1 MVAVPPLCVINI
13 HIKIILMI
21 KAITGTKDILP
32 AEISRWQYLENLLR
46 HTFENFN
53 YREIRTPVFEETALF
68 ARGIGEETDIV
79 SKEMYTF
86 KDRSETSITLR
97 PENTAGVVRA
107 FIEQSLGAQQPLNK
121 LYYIG
126 AMFRQERPQA
136 GRLRQFHQFGAEAL
150 GSTSPLL
157 DAEMIQVAYYILKNL
172 GLKNL
177 VVKINSLGIPEV
189 RENYKNVLRDYLKDK
204 KDKLSE
210 ESRKRFDTNILRI
223 FDSKIEVDQQI
234 MKDAPLLIDY
244 LDEQSKN
251 DFDVVK
257 SYLTKVKIPFEVDP
271 ALVRGLDYYTK
282 TTFEIVSG
290 SVGSQSALCGG
301 GRYDL
306 LVEELGG
313 KPTPGVGFAAGMERI
328 LLACE
333 NEKSLNL
340 PSESIDFY
348 LIRVDSKSEQN
359 PELELE
365 LKLEI
370 ISLSSKLRIDNISC
384 DYDYLNRSVKAQM
397 REANK
402 YNAKF
407 VVFVGGDE
415 YKKGELSVKNLSNGE
430 QQLIKIDDFASIK
443 SLLKNN

>member
-1 MVAVPPLCVINI
+1 
-13 HIKIILMI
+13 MI

-32 AEISRWQYLENLLR
+32 ADIAKWQYLEKLLR
-46 HTFENFN
+46 DTFQLFN
-53 YREIRTPVFEETALF
+53 YKEIRTPIFEETALF

-107 FIEQSLGAQQPLNK
+107 FIEQSLGAQQSLNK

-126 AMFRQERPQA
+126 PMFRQERPQA

-150 GSTSPLL
+150 GSNSPLL
-157 DAEMIQVAYYILKNL
+157 DAEMIQIAFNILKNL

-177 VVKINSLGIPEV
+177 SVKINSLGIPEV
-189 RENYKNVLRDYLKDK
+189 RENYKNVLRDFLKDK
-204 KDKLSE
+204 KDNLSE
-210 ESRKRFDTNILRI
+210 ESRKRFDTNVLRI

-234 MKDAPLLIDY
+234 MKDAPSLFDFLPEESKKDFNIVKNY
-244 LDEQSKN
+244 LD
-251 DFDVVK
+251 
-257 SYLTKVKIPFEVDP
+257 KVGIPFEVDKT
-271 ALVRGLDYYTK
+271 LVRGLDYYTL
-282 TTFEIVSG
+282 TTFEIVSR

-306 LVEELGG
+306 LVQELGG
-313 KPTPGVGFAAGMERI
+313 KFTPGVGFAAGMERI

-333 NEKSLNL
+333 NEKSLKL
-340 PSESIDFY
+340 PNDSIDVY
-348 LIRVDSKSEQN
+348 LIRINDDLKVKSEF
-359 PELELE
+359 ELEIANLA
-365 LKLEI
+365 
-370 ISLSSKLRIDNISC
+370 SNLRIENLSC
-384 DYDYLNRSVKAQM
+384 DYDYHDRSVKAQM

-402 YNAKF
+402 FNAKF

-415 YKKGELSVKNLSNGE
+415 YTRGELNVKNLSNGE
-430 QQLIKIDDFASIK
+430 QQLIKINDFEK
-443 SLLKNN
+443 LKMLLKS

>member
-1 MVAVPPLCVINI
+1 
-13 HIKIILMI
+13 MI

-32 AEISRWQYLENLLR
+32 SDIHRWQYLENLLR
-46 HTFENFN
+46 QTFKTFN
-53 YREIRTPVFEETALF
+53 YKEIRTPVFEETALF

-79 SKEMYTF
+79 SKEMYSF

-107 FIEQSLGAQQPLNK
+107 FIERSLGAQQSLSK

-150 GSTSPLL
+150 GSISPLL
-157 DAEMIQVAYYILKNL
+157 DGEMIEIAYQILNEL

-177 VVKINSLGIPEV
+177 VVKINSLGVPEV
-189 RENYKNVLRDYLKDK
+189 REKYKIDLRKFLLDK

-223 FDSKIEVDQQI
+223 FDSKIEVDKQI
-234 MKDAPLLIDY
+234 MKNAPLLLDY
-244 LDEQSKN
+244 LDEQSRN
-251 DFDVVK
+251 DFDTVK
-257 SYLTKVKIPFEVDP
+257 NYLAKTEIPFEVDP

-282 TTFEIVSG
+282 TTFEIISG

-306 LVEELGG
+306 LVQELGG
-313 KPTPGVGFAAGMERI
+313 KFTPAVGFAAGMERI
-328 LLACE
+328 LLACD
-333 NEKSLNL
+333 NEKSFSV
-340 PSESIDFY
+340 PDDSIDVY
-348 LIRVDSKSEQN
+348 LIKINDDLNRKTEF
-359 PELELE
+359 
-365 LKLEI
+365 EI
-370 ISLSSKLRIDNISC
+370 LVANLASRLRRENLSC
-384 DYDYLNRSVKAQM
+384 DYDYHDRSVKAQM

-402 YNAKF
+402 FNSKF
-407 VVFVGGDE
+407 VLFLGGDE
-415 YKKGELSVKNLSNGE
+415 FKNGNVSLKNMKTGE
-430 QQLIKIDDFASIK
+430 QTFIEINSLSLIVNTI
-443 SLLKNN
+443 KNNLQPK

>member
-1 MVAVPPLCVINI
+1 
-13 HIKIILMI
+13 MI

-32 AEISRWQYLENLLR
+32 NDIPKWNYIQNIVKKVFRQFNYKEIS
-46 HTFENFN
+46 
-53 YREIRTPVFEETALF
+53 TPIFEETILF

-79 SKEMYTF
+79 GKEMYSF
-86 KDRSETSITLR
+86 KDRSGTSITLR

-107 FIEQSLGAQQPLNK
+107 FIEQSLGAQQSLNK

-157 DAEMIQVAYYILKNL
+157 DGEMIEVAYQILTEL

-177 VVKINSLGIPEV
+177 VVKINSLGVPEV
-189 RENYKNVLRDYLKDK
+189 REKYKIELRKFLLDK

-223 FDSKIEVDQQI
+223 FDSKIEVDKQI
-234 MKDAPLLIDY
+234 MKDAPLLLDY

-251 DFDVVK
+251 DFETVK
-257 SYLTKVKIPFEVDP
+257 NYLTQIEIPFEVDP

-282 TTFEIVSG
+282 TTFEIASG
-290 SVGSQSALCGG
+290 SVGSQNALCGG

-306 LVEELGG
+306 LVQELGG
-313 KPTPGVGFAAGMERI
+313 KFTPAVGFAAGMERI

-333 NEKSLNL
+333 NEKSFSV
-340 PSESIDFY
+340 PDDSIDVY
-348 LIRVDSKSEQN
+348 LIKINDDHKRKNEF
-359 PELELE
+359 ELVVANLA
-365 LKLEI
+365 
-370 ISLSSKLRIDNISC
+370 SRLRKENLSC
-384 DYDYLNRSVKAQM
+384 DYDYHDRSVKAQM

-402 YNAKF
+402 FKSKF
-407 VVFVGGDE
+407 VLFVGGDE
-415 YKKGELSVKNLSNGE
+415 YQNGHVSLKNMKTGEQTLIEINGLSLIVDVVKNNLQS
-430 QQLIKIDDFASIK
+430 K
-443 SLLKNN
+443 

>member
-1 MVAVPPLCVINI
+1 
-13 HIKIILMI
+13 MI
-21 KAITGTKDILP
+21 KSITGTKDILP
-32 AEISRWQYLENLLR
+32 VDISKWHYLEKLLR
-46 HTFENFN
+46 DTFQLFN
-53 YREIRTPVFEETALF
+53 YKEIRTPIFEETALF

-97 PENTAGVVRA
+97 PENTAGVVRS
-107 FIEQSLGAQQPLNK
+107 FIEQSLGAQQSLNK

-126 AMFRQERPQA
+126 PMFRQERPQA

-157 DAEMIQVAYYILKNL
+157 DAEMIQIAYHILKNL
-172 GLKNL
+172 GLTNL

-189 RENYKNVLRDYLKDK
+189 RENYKNVLREFLKDK
-204 KDKLSE
+204 KDNLSE

-223 FDSKIEVDQQI
+223 FDSKIEVDQTI

-244 LDEQSKN
+244 LDEQSKK

-257 SYLTKVKIPFEVDP
+257 NYLTKVGIPFEVDP

-313 KPTPGVGFAAGMERI
+313 KATPGVGFAAGMERI

-333 NEKSLNL
+333 NEKSFNL
-340 PSESIDFY
+340 PNDSLDVY
-348 LIRVDSKSEQN
+348 LIRVVSKTEQN
-359 PELELE
+359 LELDLKLELE
-365 LKLEI
+365 LI
-370 ISLSSKLRIDNISC
+370 NLSSNLRQANISC

-415 YKKGELSVKNLSNGE
+415 YKRGELNLKNLSNGE
-430 QQLIKIDDFASIK
+430 QQLIKIEDFEKLKSIIK
-443 SLLKNN
+443 I

>member
-1 MVAVPPLCVINI
+1 
-13 HIKIILMI
+13 MI

-32 AEISRWQYLENLLR
+32 SEISRWHYLENLLR
-46 HTFENFN
+46 ETFKTFN
-53 YREIRTPVFEETALF
+53 YKEIRTPIFEETGLF
-68 ARGIGEETDIV
+68 ARGIGEDTDIV

-97 PENTAGVVRA
+97 PENTAGVVRS
-107 FIEQSLGAQQPLNK
+107 FIEQSLGAQQSLNK

-150 GSTSPLL
+150 GSNSPLL
-157 DAEMIQVAYYILKNL
+157 DAEMIQIAFNILKNL

-177 VVKINSLGIPEV
+177 SVKINSIGTPDV
-189 RENYKNVLRDYLKDK
+189 REKYKFFLRKYLEDK

-234 MKDAPLLIDY
+234 MKDAPSLLRFLPEESIKDFEIVKNYLFKVGIPIEID
-244 LDEQSKN
+244 S
-251 DFDVVK
+251 
-257 SYLTKVKIPFEVDP
+257 T
-271 ALVRGLDYYTK
+271 LVRGLDYYTL

-306 LVEELGG
+306 LVQELGG
-313 KPTPGVGFAAGMERI
+313 KFTPGVGFAAGMERI

-333 NEKSLNL
+333 NEKSLKL
-340 PSESIDFY
+340 PNDSIDVY
-348 LIRVDSKSEQN
+348 LIRINDDLKVKSEF
-359 PELELE
+359 ELEIANLA
-365 LKLEI
+365 
-370 ISLSSKLRIDNISC
+370 SNLRIENLSC
-384 DYDYLNRSVKAQM
+384 DYDYHDRSVKAQM

-402 YNAKF
+402 FNAKF

-415 YKKGELSVKNLSNGE
+415 YTRGELNVKNLSNGE
-430 QQLIKIDDFASIK
+430 QQLIKINDFEK
-443 SLLKNN
+443 LKMLLKS

>member
-1 MVAVPPLCVINI
+1 
-13 HIKIILMI
+13 MI

-32 AEISRWQYLENLLR
+32 SEISRWQYFEKLLR
-46 HTFENFN
+46 ETFQLFN
-53 YREIRTPVFEETALF
+53 YREIRTPIFEETALF

-86 KDRSETSITLR
+86 RDRSETSITLR

-107 FIEQSLGAQQPLNK
+107 YIEQSLGSQQSLNK
-121 LYYIG
+121 LFYIG
-126 AMFRQERPQA
+126 PMFRQERPQA
-136 GRLRQFHQFGAEAL
+136 GRLRQFHQFGAEAI

-157 DAEMIQVAYYILKNL
+157 DAEMIQIAFHILKNL

-189 RENYKNVLRDYLKDK
+189 RENYKKLLREFLKDK
-204 KDKLSE
+204 KLQLSE
-210 ESRKRFDTNILRI
+210 DSRKRFDTNILRI
-223 FDSKIEVDQQI
+223 FDSKIEVDQNI
-234 MKDAPLLIDY
+234 LKDAPLLIDH
-244 LDEQSKN
+244 LDEESKN
-251 DFDVVK
+251 DFEVVK
-257 SYLTKVKIPFEVDP
+257 NYLVKVGIPFEVDP

-333 NEKSLNL
+333 NENSLIIEN
-340 PSESIDFY
+340 PSVGVY
-348 LIRVDSKSEQN
+348 LVRVDAG
-359 PELELE
+359 LELE
-365 LKLEI
+365 VANFA
-370 ISLSSKLRIDNISC
+370 SVLRRQNISC
-384 DYDYLNRSVKAQM
+384 DYDYLNRSMKAQM

-402 YNAKF
+402 LNAKYVIF
-407 VVFVGGDE
+407 IGGDE
-415 YKKGELSVKNLSNGE
+415 YKQGKLNLKNLENGE
-430 QQLIKIDDFASIK
+430 QQLIDVKDLENLKTIIK
-443 SLLKNN
+443 Q

>member
-1 MVAVPPLCVINI
+1 
-13 HIKIILMI
+13 MI

-32 AEISRWQYLENLLR
+32 NNIPKWNYIQNIVEKVFRQ
-46 HTFENFN
+46 FN
-53 YREIRTPVFEETALF
+53 YKEIRTPIFEETILF
-68 ARGIGEETDIV
+68 ARGIGEQTDIV
-79 SKEMYTF
+79 GKEMYSF

-107 FIEQSLGAQQPLNK
+107 FIEQSIGAQQSLNK

-157 DAEMIQVAYYILKNL
+157 DGEMIEVAYQILIKL

-177 VVKINSLGIPEV
+177 VVKINSLGVPEV
-189 RENYKNVLRDYLKDK
+189 REKYKIELRKFLLDK

-223 FDSKIEVDQQI
+223 FDSKIEVDKQI
-234 MKDAPLLIDY
+234 MKDAPLLLDY

-251 DFDVVK
+251 DFNTVK
-257 SYLTKVKIPFEVDP
+257 SYLTNVEIPFEVDP
-271 ALVRGLDYYTK
+271 ALVRGLDYYTL

-306 LVEELGG
+306 LVQELGG
-313 KPTPGVGFAAGMERI
+313 KFTPAVGFAAGMERI

-333 NEKSLNL
+333 NEKSFSV
-340 PSESIDFY
+340 PDDSIDVY
-348 LIRVDSKSEQN
+348 LIRIDPK
-359 PELELE
+359 PEPELDLELE
-365 LKLEI
+365 LLI
-370 ISLSSKLRIDNISC
+370 TTLASKLRKENLSC
-384 DYDYLNRSVKAQM
+384 DYDYHKRSVKAQM

-402 YNAKF
+402 FNSKF
-407 VVFVGGDE
+407 VLFVGGDE
-415 YKKGELSVKNLSNGE
+415 FKNGQVNLKNMKTGE
-430 QQLIKIDDFASIK
+430 QTLIELNNIALIIDSIK
-443 SLLKNN
+443 R

>member
-1 MVAVPPLCVINI
+1 
-13 HIKIILMI
+13 MI

-32 AEISRWQYLENLLR
+32 SDVSRWQYLENLLR
-46 HTFENFN
+46 ETFKTFN
-53 YREIRTPVFEETALF
+53 YKEIRTPIFEETALF

-97 PENTAGVVRA
+97 PENTAGVVRS
-107 FIEQSLGAQQPLNK
+107 FIEQSLGAQQSLNK

-126 AMFRQERPQA
+126 PMFRQERPQA

-157 DAEMIQVAYYILKNL
+157 DAEMIQIAYHILKNL

-257 SYLTKVKIPFEVDP
+257 NYLTKTGIPFEVDP

-313 KPTPGVGFAAGMERI
+313 KFTPGVGFAAGMERI

-333 NEKSLNL
+333 NEKSINL
-340 PSESIDFY
+340 PNDSIDVY
-348 LIRVDSKSEQN
+348 LIRINDGLEIKSEF
-359 PELELE
+359 
-365 LKLEI
+365 KLEI
-370 ISLSSKLRIDNISC
+370 TNLASKLRREYLSC
-384 DYDYLNRSVKAQM
+384 DYDYHDRSVKAQM

-402 YNAKF
+402 HGAKY

-415 YKKGELSVKNLSNGE
+415 YKRGELNVKNLSNGE
-430 QQLIKIDDFASIK
+430 QQLIKIEDFEKLKSILK
-443 SLLKNN
+443 S